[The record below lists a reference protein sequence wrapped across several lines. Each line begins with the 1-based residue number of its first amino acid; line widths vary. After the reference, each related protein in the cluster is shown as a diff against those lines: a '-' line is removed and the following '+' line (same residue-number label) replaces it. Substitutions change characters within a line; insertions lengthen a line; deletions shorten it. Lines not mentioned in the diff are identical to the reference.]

1 MRIYSHGL
9 VFYLL
14 LAVAFL
20 KLSKIQ
26 NRQKKMNSTGKE
38 GAINVYFLLIE
49 NGFSWRQAQFITA
62 QAAHET
68 GGFTSKIYQENNN
81 CFGMKLALIRKTT
94 ATGEKNGHAT
104 YDNLEQC
111 IKDYKIYYKNFKYL
125 DVYPSIAAFVAA
137 LKRRKYFEAPELI
150 YLRGCQFWLSEYFSQ
165 IVTVEN
171 G

>member
-1 MRIYSHGL
+1 MRIYWHGL

-14 LAVAFL
+14 SVAVFL
-20 KLSKIQ
+20 KLLRTP
-26 NRQKKMNSTGKE
+26 NPQKKMNSTGKD

-94 ATGEKNGHAT
+94 ATGQKYGHAT
-104 YDNLEQC
+104 YNNLEQC

-137 LKRRKYFEAPELI
+137 LKRNNYFEAPELI
-150 YLRGCQFWLSEYFSQ
+150 YLAGCVNFLKKYFNVSGN
-165 IVTVEN
+165 E
-171 G
+171 

>member
-81 CFGMKLALIRKTT
+81 CFGMKLAMIRKTT
-94 ATGEKNGHAT
+94 ATGEKYGHAT

-111 IKDYKIYYKNFKYL
+111 VKDYKIYYKNFKYL

-137 LKRRKYFEAPELI
+137 LKRNKYFEAPELI
-150 YLRGCQFWLSEYFSQ
+150 YLAGCVNFLKKYFNVSGN
-165 IVTVEN
+165 E
-171 G
+171 

>member
-26 NRQKKMNSTGKE
+26 NRQKRMNSTGKE

-68 GGFTSKIYQENNN
+68 YGFISRIYQENNN

-94 ATGEKNGHAT
+94 ATGEKYGHAT

-137 LKRRKYFEAPELI
+137 LKRNKYFEAPELI
-150 YLRGCQFWLSEYFSQ
+150 YLRGCKFWLSEYFSQ

>member
-20 KLSKIQ
+20 KLSKTQ
-26 NRQKKMNSTGKE
+26 NRQKKMNSTDKE
-38 GAINVYFLLIE
+38 GAINVFFLLIE
-49 NGFSWRQAQFITA
+49 NGFSWLQAQFITA

-68 GGFTSKIYQENNN
+68 GGFTSRIYQENNN
-81 CFGMKLALIRKTT
+81 CFGMKIAIFRKTT
-94 ATGEKNGHAT
+94 ATGEKYGHAT

-111 IKDYKIYYKNFKYL
+111 VKDYKIYYKNFKYL

-137 LKRRKYFEAPELI
+137 LKRNKYFEAPELI
-150 YLRGCQFWLSEYFSQ
+150 YLAGCVNFLEKYFNFPKN
-165 IVTVEN
+165 EP
-171 G
+171 